1 VRGAA
6 CIAHFN
12 KEDSSKTSRR
22 IEEKS
27 RRTIDRCPL
36 RLNSLETEGGTKCID
51 GIQITTIELQTDFH
65 KICWETRRQFD
76 GIFTRS
82 AAAPMRG
89 GRRGAG
95 RWSRRSRSPE
105 QEEHS
110 SRRSRDKSTCP
121 VGRAPPPCCCFPA
134 ECTPPRGLDA
144 PLPPSRSRTSTSPP
158 KILESREPYIF
169 KTCLQ
174 AMAEGR
180 F

>member
-1 VRGAA
+1 LMA
-6 CIAHFN
+6 
-12 KEDSSKTSRR
+12 SKSPQLSCKR
-22 IEEKS
+22 
-27 RRTIDRCPL
+27 
-36 RLNSLETEGGTKCID
+36 
-51 GIQITTIELQTDFH
+51 
-65 KICWETRRQFD
+65 
-76 GIFTRS
+76 IFTRS
-82 AAAPMRG
+82 V
-89 GRRGAG
+89 GRRDDNSTGFSQDLLQHQCVVGAG
-95 RWSRRSRSPE
+95 EQAAGAGEAGRLSKRSIRAG
-105 QEEHS
+105 HS

>member
-12 KEDSSKTSRR
+12 KEDSSETSRR

-51 GIQITTIELQTDFH
+51 DIQITTIELQTDFH

-82 AAAPMRG
+82 AAAPIRG

-110 SRRSRDKSTCP
+110 SRSFEQEEQGQEHLSGRTCTTTLLLFSSRMHT
-121 VGRAPPPCCCFPA
+121 A
-134 ECTPPRGLDA
+134 TGLGCA
-144 PLPPSRSRTSTSPP
+144 VAS
-158 KILESREPYIF
+158 
-169 KTCLQ
+169 
-174 AMAEGR
+174 
-180 F
+180 